1 MADHKHETHGYYT
14 GDIHNQFV
22 VEHHDPKSKKVIW
35 KTFWI
40 LLLITIFEVGIAF
53 APIPHDVLVAIFI
66 VLTIVKAYF
75 IIAYFMHLKHEE
87 KSFGYTIILPFI
99 LIVYFK
105 LVAVVEE
112 LAFQWKGLFFS
123 IKSIPCSLY
132 KPVVLWVFPL
142 LCKRGQLCGVGMPCG

>member
-1 MADHKHETHGYYT
+1 MFQTCFCGT
-14 GDIHNQFV
+14 PT
-22 VEHHDPKSKKVIW
+22 PKMDRAV
-35 KTFWI
+35 
-40 LLLITIFEVGIAF
+40 
-53 APIPHDVLVAIFI
+53 
-66 VLTIVKAYF
+66 
-75 IIAYFMHLKHEE
+75 
-87 KSFGYTIILPFI
+87 FI
-99 LIVYFK
+99 LNLYYK